1 MKKKRVSTASSAVNS
16 LTGEKDH
23 FSTPG
28 RRGYFHTGDFI
39 PAFGGKGRGDQSV
52 LASAVSQVTL
62 IQSNQMPKWHV
73 LGWPS
78 LSPTAFHLPAAGLT
92 FQQLPLPPLVLHSS
106 SVAPNFSKY
115 ADTF

>member
-1 MKKKRVSTASSAVNS
+1 MKKKLVSTAFSALNS
-16 LTGEKDH
+16 LTGDKDD

-28 RRGYFHTGDFI
+28 IRGFFHTGDFI
-39 PAFGGKGRGDQSV
+39 PAFGRKGRGDQSV

-62 IQSNQMPKWHV
+62 IQNNQMPKWHV
-73 LGWPS
+73 LGWPA
-78 LSPTAFHLPAAGLT
+78 LSPTAFHPPAAGLT
-92 FQQLPLPPLVLHSS
+92 FQQLSLPPLVLHSS